1 MNFFNMD
8 LSIIKYL
15 IRKEQQNQITQKEN
29 NEVFMNI
36 TVKKQ
41 DLQKLAQFIYL
52 GNTVINGYKKNDE
65 INVEYAQFAQDI
77 YKQIMKFIPEK
88 KSKYIFKNLPN
99 ERSTEAK
106 IADFSDRIYDSV
118 QDYYLDFQ
126 NALFCDLADRQGE

>member
-1 MNFFNMD
+1 MKN
-8 LSIIKYL
+8 L
-15 IRKEQQNQITQKEN
+15 IRYNLENQITQKEN

-41 DLQKLAQFIYL
+41 DLEKLAQFIYL

>member
-1 MNFFNMD
+1 MD

-65 INVEYAQFAQDI
+65 INVEYEQFAQDI

>member
-99 ERSTEAK
+99 GRSTEAK

>member
-1 MNFFNMD
+1 MLLYKTNPF
-8 LSIIKYL
+8 LIKYL

-52 GNTVINGYKKNDE
+52 GNTLINGYNKNDE

-77 YKQIMKFIPEK
+77 YKQIMEFFPEK

>member
-1 MNFFNMD
+1 MKN
-8 LSIIKYL
+8 L
-15 IRKEQQNQITQKEN
+15 IRYNLENQITQKEN

-77 YKQIMKFIPEK
+77 YKQIMEFFPEK

-106 IADFSDRIYDSV
+106 IADFIDRIYDSV

>member
-1 MNFFNMD
+1 MKLNYIKV
-8 LSIIKYL
+8 SIMKNL
-15 IRKEQQNQITQKEN
+15 IRYNLENQITQKEN

-41 DLQKLAQFIYL
+41 DLEKLAQFIYL

>member
-36 TVKKQ
+36 TLKKQ

-99 ERSTEAK
+99 GRSTEAK

>member
-77 YKQIMKFIPEK
+77 YKQIMEFFPEK

>member
-1 MNFFNMD
+1 MKN
-8 LSIIKYL
+8 L
-15 IRKEQQNQITQKEN
+15 IRYNLENQITQKEN

-41 DLQKLAQFIYL
+41 DLEKLAQFIYL

-77 YKQIMKFIPEK
+77 YKQIMEFFPEK

>member
-1 MNFFNMD
+1 MKLNYIKV
-8 LSIIKYL
+8 SIMKNL
-15 IRKEQQNQITQKEN
+15 IRYNLENQITQKEN

-99 ERSTEAK
+99 ERSKEAK

>member
-41 DLQKLAQFIYL
+41 DLEKLAQFIYL

-77 YKQIMKFIPEK
+77 YKQIMEFFPEK

>member
-36 TVKKQ
+36 TLKKQ

>member
-1 MNFFNMD
+1 MKN
-8 LSIIKYL
+8 L
-15 IRKEQQNQITQKEN
+15 IRYNLENQITQKEN

-65 INVEYAQFAQDI
+65 IKVEYAQFAQDI
-77 YKQIMKFIPEK
+77 YKQIMEFFPEK

-126 NALFCDLADRQGE
+126 NALYCDLADRQGE

>member
-1 MNFFNMD
+1 MKN
-8 LSIIKYL
+8 L
-15 IRKEQQNQITQKEN
+15 IRYNLENQITQKEN

-77 YKQIMKFIPEK
+77 YKQIMEFFPEK

>member
-65 INVEYAQFAQDI
+65 INVEYEQFAQDI

>member
-1 MNFFNMD
+1 MKLNYIKV
-8 LSIIKYL
+8 SIMKNL
-15 IRKEQQNQITQKEN
+15 IRYNLENQITQKEN

-41 DLQKLAQFIYL
+41 DLEKLAQFIYL

-77 YKQIMKFIPEK
+77 YKQIMEFFPEK

>member
-1 MNFFNMD
+1 MKLNYIKV
-8 LSIIKYL
+8 SIMKNL
-15 IRKEQQNQITQKEN
+15 IRYNLENQITQKEN

-77 YKQIMKFIPEK
+77 YKQIMEFFPEK

-106 IADFSDRIYDSV
+106 IADFIDRIYDSV

>member
-15 IRKEQQNQITQKEN
+15 IRKEQQNKITKKEN
-29 NEVFMNI
+29 NAVFINI
-36 TVKKQ
+36 PLKKQ

-99 ERSTEAK
+99 GRSTEAK

>member
-41 DLQKLAQFIYL
+41 DLEKLAQFIYL

>member
-1 MNFFNMD
+1 M
-8 LSIIKYL
+8 K
-15 IRKEQQNQITQKEN
+15 
-29 NEVFMNI
+29 I

-77 YKQIMKFIPEK
+77 YKQIMEFFPEK

>member
-1 MNFFNMD
+1 MKLNYIKV
-8 LSIIKYL
+8 SIMKNL
-15 IRKEQQNQITQKEN
+15 IRYNLENQITQKEN

-77 YKQIMKFIPEK
+77 YKQIMEFFPEK

-106 IADFSDRIYDSV
+106 IEFTIPFKIIILTFKTLYFAI
-118 QDYYLDFQ
+118 
-126 NALFCDLADRQGE
+126 

>member
-29 NEVFMNI
+29 NEVFIKI
-36 TVKKQ
+36 TLKKQ
-41 DLQKLAQFIYL
+41 DLQKLAHFIYWV
-52 GNTVINGYKKNDE
+52 NTEINGYNKNDE

-99 ERSTEAK
+99 GRSTEAK

>member
-1 MNFFNMD
+1 MKLNYIKV
-8 LSIIKYL
+8 SIMKNL
-15 IRKEQQNQITQKEN
+15 IRYNLENQITQKEN

-52 GNTVINGYKKNDE
+52 GNTVINGYNKNDE

-99 ERSTEAK
+99 ERSKEAK

>member
-41 DLQKLAQFIYL
+41 DLEKLAQFIYL

-118 QDYYLDFQ
+118 QEYYLDFQ

>member
-1 MNFFNMD
+1 MLLYKTNPF
-8 LSIIKYL
+8 LIKYL

-77 YKQIMKFIPEK
+77 YKQIMEFFPEK

>member
-1 MNFFNMD
+1 MKN
-8 LSIIKYL
+8 L
-15 IRKEQQNQITQKEN
+15 IRYNLENQITQKEN

-65 INVEYAQFAQDI
+65 IKVEYAQFAQDI

-99 ERSTEAK
+99 ERS
-106 IADFSDRIYDSV
+106 
-118 QDYYLDFQ
+118 
-126 NALFCDLADRQGE
+126 

>member
-1 MNFFNMD
+1 MKLNYIKV
-8 LSIIKYL
+8 SIMKNL
-15 IRKEQQNQITQKEN
+15 IRYNLENQITQKEN

>member
-1 MNFFNMD
+1 MKLNYIKV
-8 LSIIKYL
+8 SIMKNL
-15 IRKEQQNQITQKEN
+15 IRYNLENQITQKEN

-41 DLQKLAQFIYL
+41 DLQKLAQFVYL

-77 YKQIMKFIPEK
+77 YKQIMEFFPEK

>member
-1 MNFFNMD
+1 MKLNYIKV
-8 LSIIKYL
+8 SIMKNL
-15 IRKEQQNQITQKEN
+15 IRYNLENQITQKEN

-77 YKQIMKFIPEK
+77 YKQIMEFFPEK

>member
-1 MNFFNMD
+1 MKN
-8 LSIIKYL
+8 L
-15 IRKEQQNQITQKEN
+15 IRYNLENQITQKEN

>member
-1 MNFFNMD
+1 MKN
-8 LSIIKYL
+8 L
-15 IRKEQQNQITQKEN
+15 IRYNLENQITQKEN

-41 DLQKLAQFIYL
+41 DLQKLAQFVYL

-77 YKQIMKFIPEK
+77 YKQIMEFFPEK